1 MTKLLSAIAATAILA
16 LCAPACAADID
27 VKFGDGVKLPSG
39 LKWQKASVT
48 SKNKKSKNFGNLD
61 PQKQDMLYALWVKEL
76 EEKRQKELKE
86 TYISQE
92 NIIFAEIPLNGVLH
106 RFSALDA
113 FDDVYSGCK
122 FGDFREMWVCKWRYD
137 RIDDK
142 TGEPTRTQYFSMCA
156 NFADGETIEFA
167 VDEKKSTIYFTV
179 NDNGD
184 VFNLF
189 NYCATSIR
197 IK

>member
-39 LKWQKASVT
+39 LKWQKVSVT
-48 SKNKKSKNFGNLD
+48 SKSKESPFFGNLD
-61 PQKQDMLYALWVKEL
+61 PKKQDMLYALWVKEL

-92 NIIFAEIPLNGVLH
+92 DIIWVEIPLNGITH
-106 RFSALDA
+106 RFTALKT
-113 FDDVYSGCK
+113 FGDVYSGCK
-122 FGDFREMWVCKWRYD
+122 SGDFREMFVCKWRHD
-137 RIDDK
+137 RINKK
-142 TGEPTRTQYFSMCA
+142 TGETLSTQYFPMCA
-156 NFADGETIEFA
+156 NIYTDEMVEFA